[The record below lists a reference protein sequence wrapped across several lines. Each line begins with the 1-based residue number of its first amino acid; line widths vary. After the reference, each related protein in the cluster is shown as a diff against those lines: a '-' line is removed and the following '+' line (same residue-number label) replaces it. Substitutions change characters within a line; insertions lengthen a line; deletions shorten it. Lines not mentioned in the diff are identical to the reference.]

1 MTVRY
6 ETHNGHAMIGTSS
19 GTGHDD
25 GADARVT
32 DINTLQC
39 AGFAVVSAFL
49 AVGILLTGRPM
60 DALAMAICGIVYI
73 IVKVVLTH
81 AWLRYSAR

>member
-1 MTVRY
+1 MTAQY
-6 ETHNGHAMIGTSS
+6 EAHNGHAMIGTSS

-25 GADARVT
+25 GADARMT

-39 AGFAVVSAFL
+39 AGFAVVSALL
-49 AVGILLTGRPM
+49 AVGILLTGHPM
-60 DALAMAICGIVYI
+60 DALAMAICGIACV

>member
-1 MTVRY
+1 MTARH
-6 ETHNGHAMIGTSS
+6 EAHNGRAMIGTSS

-25 GADARVT
+25 GADAWVT

-39 AGFAVVSAFL
+39 AGFAVVSALL

-60 DALAMAICGIVYI
+60 DALAMAICGIVCI
-73 IVKVVLTH
+73 IVKVALTR

>member
-1 MTVRY
+1 MIARH
-6 ETHNGHAMIGTSS
+6 EAHNGRAMIGTSS

-60 DALAMAICGIVYI
+60 DALAMAICGIACV
-73 IVKVVLTH
+73 IVKVALTR

>member
-1 MTVRY
+1 MTARH
-6 ETHNGHAMIGTSS
+6 EAHNGHAMIGASS
-19 GTGHDD
+19 GTGRDD

-39 AGFAVVSAFL
+39 AGFAVVSARL
-49 AVGILLTGRPM
+49 AVGILLTGHQM
-60 DALAMAICGIVYI
+60 DVLAMAICGITCV
-73 IVKVVLTH
+73 IVKVALTH